1 MNQALMAAPVRIN
14 IKFIYAKETTHY
26 VTKWKILYIAT
37 YIHKM
42 LQKILCKMQSKTTY
56 KV

>member
-26 VTKWKILYIAT
+26 VTKWKILYIAA
-37 YIHKM
+37 YMLQKM
-42 LQKILCKMQSKTTY
+42 LQKNTKQNAT
-56 KV
+56 